1 MESPPPKACPRCGE
15 PRILAPECPR
25 CGVLYAKAQAR
36 APRPAPQAPPEPV
49 PVPEPQGPAA
59 LAATLAWDGDLADA
73 RFELRM
79 RVLALPVALVV
90 AWLFVNTTAGG
101 ALVRIF
107 LSMWLHELGH
117 ATSAWLCGFPALP
130 GPWVTRTGETRSTFV
145 FMLLAIWLGTLVL
158 RGWFNQGRPLMVAGL
173 TGLVLQFVGTVL
185 LSPLKAQQLITF
197 GGDAGCLVLGSLLMA
212 SLYAPRYSVLR
223 QGGLHWGLLFIGA
236 ASFMDAFSKW
246 WAARSDFANIPFGQI
261 EGVGLSDPSKLVDV
275 HGWSETELIRRYLW
289 LGLGCLAAL
298 AVLYAVGL
306 YRARAELRALE
317 DPRAQ

>member
-1 MESPPPKACPRCGE
+1 
-15 PRILAPECPR
+15 
-25 CGVLYAKAQAR
+25 
-36 APRPAPQAPPEPV
+36 V